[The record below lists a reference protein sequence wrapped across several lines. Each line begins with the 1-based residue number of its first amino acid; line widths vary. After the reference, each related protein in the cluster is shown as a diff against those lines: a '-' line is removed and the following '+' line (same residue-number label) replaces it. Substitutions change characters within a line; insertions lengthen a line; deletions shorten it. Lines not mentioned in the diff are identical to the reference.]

1 MRDTQAHE
9 FATIFRFPVDAVRRS
24 DIFTSQTVTT
34 FLWSTTHELFL
45 REAGFFVTL
54 RHADTMPDVRI
65 DAFLVVRD
73 GGYSFLLGFVRES
86 LGIGCGSTAT
96 SPAASRASCAI
107 PAAWKSANGP
117 PASSGAMPCRSSMR
131 SIEDSR

>member
-1 MRDTQAHE
+1 MNFYNGCPAPTAYAALLLAAERGY
-9 FATIFRFPVDAVRRS
+9 
-24 DIFTSQTVTT
+24 
-34 FLWSTTHELFL
+34 THELFL
-45 REAGFFVTL
+45 RETGFFVTL